1 MKTPIVHALLI
12 VSIFLTPTLVWAAPK
27 DLPDDLRGR
36 YFMVVWAYQG
46 RAPIDSHSF
55 ASFYNGDDLSK
66 GQVAPATISWLSA
79 TGVVHPLQFEVG
91 RNFSLT
97 ETLAM
102 ACQGG
107 KRVLSW
113 GPYEIKPELYQ
124 RALARIELLRSGKV
138 AYSGIGFRPGA
149 MNCIQAAGDIAPIPF
164 RPGSSWGLAA
174 SETIVRH
181 LRRFF
186 KNGGQPND
194 TVAQSVMSNGCE
206 TVAKR

>member
-1 MKTPIVHALLI
+1 MKKLIVYILLI
-12 VSIFLTPTLVWAAPK
+12 VSVLLTPNFAAAALK
-27 DLPDDLRGR
+27 AEDLRGR

-46 RAPIDSHSF
+46 HAPIDSHSF
-55 ASFYNGDDLSK
+55 ASFYNGDDLAEGK
-66 GQVAPATISWLSA
+66 VAPATISWLSA
-79 TGVVHPLQFEVG
+79 TGVVHPLQSESG

-107 KRVLSW
+107 KRVASW

-138 AYSGIGFRPGA
+138 AYSGIGTRPGA
-149 MNCIQAAGDIAPIPF
+149 MNCIQAAGDIAHIPF
-164 RPGSSWGLAA
+164 RPGSSWGIAA
-174 SETIVRH
+174 SEAIVRH

-186 KNGGQPND
+186 NNGGQPND
-194 TVAQSVMSNGCE
+194 AVAQSVMLNGCQG
-206 TVAKR
+206 VADR